1 MVSIRSLTFMITAY
15 MTFLALMSMKSVH
28 SSLKIEILSRA
39 APLKQKMQF
48 YYYRIA
54 KGNLKILSYARM
66 GVKGWFKIK
75 RQKYRQL
82 AFSFLS

>member
-28 SSLKIEILSRA
+28 NSLKIEILSRA

-54 KGNLKILSYARM
+54 KGKLKILSYARM
-66 GVKGWFKIK
+66 GVRG
-75 RQKYRQL
+75 
-82 AFSFLS
+82 